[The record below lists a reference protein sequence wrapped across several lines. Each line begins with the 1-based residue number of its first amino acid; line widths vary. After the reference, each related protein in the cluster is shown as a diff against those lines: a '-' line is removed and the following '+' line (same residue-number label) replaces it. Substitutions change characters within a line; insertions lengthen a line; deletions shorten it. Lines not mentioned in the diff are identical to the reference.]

1 MKKIIFLSWM
11 MIFSISSVTF
21 GGKYLCVTK
30 VGSKLSFDG
39 KKTENPKTIVGGK
52 FLIYTFK
59 NNSGLR
65 YVKSINKENSYYI
78 CAPEKLMEKN
88 FKIENKIKL
97 ATSINDGFKNQI
109 INKLIKIDGHTRIF
123 HSSNLSLDQD
133 DYEYIKKNIIM
144 TIFS

>member
-1 MKKIIFLSWM
+1 

-88 FKIENKIKL
+88 FMIENKKIEFTDGINSYTMGGVFSCRSSIKRSLIRFAIQLFL
-97 ATSINDGFKNQI
+97 A
-109 INKLIKIDGHTRIF
+109 R
-123 HSSNLSLDQD
+123 
-133 DYEYIKKNIIM
+133 
-144 TIFS
+144 